1 MLVTSVRRNINPLT
15 KESLDV
21 VGAASYLATTT
32 MSEVIYPVH
41 LFCAM
46 LVLHLEDA
54 RFYLNWTKL
63 SVALAELFTHKSS
76 SIIRSYN
83 IRKSLAKIARRD
95 REAILRARCP
105 LSSASLYFLQQAS
118 FVVSD
123 ERFKGDVLY
132 VNCSDLMELMLN
144 ANDSDIKQLLSYLN
158 LSREWVELNFN
169 LSTISEEEVPT
180 MALNHLGTMVSG
192 ANDKCMAG
200 RKTEVTRLI
209 KVLSR
214 QTKRHAILVGDS
226 GVGKTSILELLAKK
240 IDSKDVP
247 AELQALKLWS
257 LNTSSLLSESQFRG
271 DFEQK
276 INSLISHFETR
287 SELVLCVEDIHS
299 LLGIGSSEGGLSA
312 ASLIKPALS
321 KNTLKLIGTTTFA
334 DYTHLEKDPAL
345 LRNFEIIFVKEPTK
359 SQTKDIIINLR
370 DLMEDYH
377 NVIIPNAVL
386 DKCIELSDRYLPD
399 RRFPDKAID
408 LLDSSCTEA
417 KLETLGST
425 RKATESY
432 LLDVLENARQAING
446 YLRRQEYE
454 LVLPWQKF
462 QNFLLRQQPEDSYKM
477 LQSPTVTTKH
487 VANTLTLWCGV
498 PTAELSTDEE
508 TKMMNLESS
517 LQKRVIGQDRAVSV
531 VADAVRRS
539 RLGFQN
545 LNRPLASF
553 FFAGPT
559 GVGKTELAKALAETL
574 FGSDTN
580 LIRFDMSEFME
591 KHSTSRLIGSPPGY
605 VGYGEGGQLTDAVR
619 KQPYSIVLFDE
630 IEKAHEDVSNIML
643 QILDD
648 GRLTDST
655 GKKVDFTNT
664 IVIFTSNLGY
674 PKNIQAESI
683 EDEKMYRYVSGRVQ
697 AALEKYFR
705 PEFINRIDRMVVFNN
720 LSFVN
725 LTCILDKYVNE
736 LRQKLN
742 YAKQPIVLNVN
753 SEAKEIIVKAGYQP
767 GYGARPLARAL
778 SRMVEIPLSNLL
790 FKYSLKQPLLANF
803 SREKTV
809 SDLILTVN
817 TLDLESSR

>member
-1 MLVTSVRRNINPLT
+1 MQKNVNPLT

-21 VGAASYLATTT
+21 LGAASYLAMTT
-32 MSEVIYPVH
+32 MSEVIYPIH
-41 LFCAM
+41 LFCAI
-46 LVLHLEDA
+46 LVISLERTGLDI
-54 RFYLNWTKL
+54 NWDNL
-63 SVALAELFTHKSS
+63 SLSLTQLFSHKSS
-76 SIIRSYN
+76 ITVRLQPVRRGIN
-83 IRKSLAKIARRD
+83 KIARV
-95 REAILRARCP
+95 ARAGDMLSISCP
-105 LSSASLYFLQQAS
+105 LSSASLYFLQKAT
-118 FVVSD
+118 FVVTD
-123 ERFKGDVLY
+123 EISESTISY
-132 VNCSDLMELMLN
+132 VNCSDLMELMIN
-144 ANDSDIKQLLSYLN
+144 ANDPDIMQLLASLN
-158 LSREWVELNFN
+158 ISKEWLELQFN
-169 LSTISEEEVPT
+169 LSTLSEQEAPG
-180 MALNHLGTMVSG
+180 MNINHLGTMVSG
-192 ANDKCMAG
+192 QNDKCMSG
-200 RKTEVTRLI
+200 RKTEVARLM

-214 QTKRHAILVGDS
+214 QSKRHAILVGDS

-247 AELQALKLWS
+247 PELQSLNLWS

-276 INSLISHFETR
+276 INFLISYFESH
-287 SELVLCVEDIHS
+287 SELVLCIEDIHS

-312 ASLIKPALS
+312 GSLLKPALTNN
-321 KNTLKLIGTTTFA
+321 KLKLIGTTTFA
-334 DYTHLEKDPAL
+334 DYTQLEKDPAL
-345 LRNFEIIFVKEPTK
+345 LRNFEIIFVKEPTR

-377 NVIIPNAVL
+377 NVIIPNAIL

-417 KLETLGST
+417 KLEYQQRFSHARQST
-425 RKATESY
+425 EKY
-432 LLDVLENARQAING
+432 LVEVLENAKQAISG

-454 LVLPWQKF
+454 LILPWQRFK
-462 QNFLLRQQPEDSYKM
+462 NFLLRQQTEDSSQM

-487 VANTLTLWCGV
+487 LANTLTLWCGV

-508 TKMMNLESS
+508 VKMMNLESN
-517 LQKRVIGQDRAVSV
+517 LQKRVMGQDRAVSI

-574 FGSDTN
+574 FNSDTT

-674 PKNIQAESI
+674 PKNIQAEAI
-683 EDEKMYRYVSGRVQ
+683 DDEKTYRYVSGRVQ

-720 LSFVN
+720 LSSTN
-725 LTCILDKYVNE
+725 LTSILDKYVNE

-742 YAKQPIVLNVN
+742 YAKQPIVLNIN
-753 SEAKEIIVKAGYQP
+753 AEAKEIIVKAGYQP

-790 FKYSLKQPLLANF
+790 FKYSLKQPLIANF
-803 SREKTV
+803 SREKTIN
-809 SDLILTVN
+809 DLILTVH
-817 TLDLESSR
+817 TLDAATFH